1 MALNDMGSTVQR
13 SFNKRMVARAWY
25 RAACQCCAVG
35 AILHGSPARGQVLTE
50 PPTVDISSSGD
61 EAAKT
66 GGFSVKK
73 EDAKII
79 EQFEDFERYRDKKAW
94 EKAFK

>member
-1 MALNDMGSTVQR
+1 MA
-13 SFNKRMVARAWY
+13 
-25 RAACQCCAVG
+25 
-35 AILHGSPARGQVLTE
+35 
-50 PPTVDISSSGD
+50 PPTVDISSAGE
-61 EAAKT
+61 EAPKT

-94 EKAFK
+94 EKAFKALAPTASR